1 MPKLES
7 SMVCLKQKVAA
18 KLWDELPWEFS
29 WEWHDYTRCNG
40 LKNALN
46 SMLGVNA
53 KAVYTSGGKT
63 DFSGKSIDW
72 SGVRILIIRECG
84 KIVEMHNS
92 EWAFFEVVK

>member
-1 MPKLES
+1 MPKPES
-7 SMVCLKQKVAA
+7 SMICLKQKVAA

-53 KAVYTSGGKT
+53 KAVYVSGSKVL
-63 DFSGKSIDW
+63 FSGKSIDW
-72 SGVRILIIRECG
+72 SGNRILIVRECG
-84 KIVEMHNS
+84 KIVEMSNS